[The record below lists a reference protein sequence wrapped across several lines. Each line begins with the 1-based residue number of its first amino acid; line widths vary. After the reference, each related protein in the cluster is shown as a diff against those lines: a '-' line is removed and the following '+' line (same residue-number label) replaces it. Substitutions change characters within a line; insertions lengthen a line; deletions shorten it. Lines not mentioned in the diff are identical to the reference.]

1 VIGIIVALIVF
12 YIVAIYFAFQAYREF
27 KGIAEDTA
35 GGPDELNEGANIM
48 AYGTIEP
55 RHMRDHARDEGAR
68 RDRRRNNMDRNNNNN
83 RRAFQGEG
91 H

>member
-1 VIGIIVALIVF
+1 MQEADPHGTGNFIKKPPGFVIGIIIALVIF

-35 GGPDELNEGANIM
+35 GGPENLKEGANIM

-55 RHMRDHARDEGAR
+55 RHMRDHHRHR
-68 RDRRRNNMDRNNNNN
+68 
-83 RRAFQGEG
+83 
-91 H
+91 